1 MVDAYKKD
9 ALKNG
14 PYRVAR
20 EENTEIVRE
29 IFAVDKQHAGMKITQ
44 REMDLMYLTIKIC
57 RKLLKHQGD

>member
-29 IFAVDKQHAGMKITQ
+29 IFAVDKQPQ
-44 REMDLMYLTIKIC
+44 E
-57 RKLLKHQGD
+57 